1 MIILGLLTYVGAV
14 VGFAFVTLSLACGL
28 YYLAELVEE
37 YTVTTKKI
45 IKITTAVTIVVH
57 ILLWLFDGL
66 PFKRVL
72 FSLLCQAWYSQLLR
86 TFPDIELSSPAFI
99 LSCILVISDH
109 FVWFFYFTDHY
120 HTFFEI
126 ATFFG
131 LVVWLIPFM
140 YFISLSANEYT
151 LPNFGMRLTEIDCS
165 IACHTHLSWLILT
178 DASAG
183 PRKKNNNL
191 IKTIAGWLGAAKQVV
206 LPESSAQKA
215 F

>member
-28 YYLAELVEE
+28 YYLAELVE
-37 YTVTTKKI
+37 
-45 IKITTAVTIVVH
+45 
-57 ILLWLFDGL
+57 
-66 PFKRVL
+66 
-72 FSLLCQAWYSQLLR
+72 
-86 TFPDIELSSPAFI
+86 FPDIELSSPAFI

-151 LPNFGMRLTEIDCS
+151 LPNF
-165 IACHTHLSWLILT
+165 